1 VRDFEPVGIV
11 SLGCPKNIVD
21 SERLLGNLLKNEVSI
36 TFDINEARSVI
47 INTCAFLQSAREE
60 AESVIKEFVEKKR
73 KGLIRKIV
81 VSGCYPSLSG
91 KSLLYRFPEIDAITG
106 TNDLHSIVNALSGEE
121 KIILSKDFEMLVPPR
136 LQITLLHYEYLKIA
150 DGCNHRCAFCLI
162 PKIKGDVHSFPIEFL
177 VNEAQSLAENE
188 VKELILIA
196 QDTTQYG
203 IDIYGKNSLLLLLE
217 KLEKVS
223 GIEWIRIL
231 YTYPSEI
238 SKPLVEYI
246 ASKDNKVVPYIDVP
260 IQHISDRILK
270 RMNRIG
276 GSKLVR
282 DLVYLLKSHGIA
294 VRTTVITGFPGETE
308 KDFKELLDFVEE
320 VKFEHLGAFAFSR
333 EPGTE
338 SFDMDGQ
345 LDEKVKQNRLR
356 QIEELQ
362 HKINM
367 EKFKSMA
374 GKKIPV
380 IADYFDETLNAFIG
394 RTIFDAPEI
403 DDFVVLRGDI
413 EEGKIA
419 NAVITGFN
427 ENNLFGEVKK

>member
-1 VRDFEPVGIV
+1 MRDFEPVGIV

-73 KGLIRKIV
+73 KGSIRKIV

-106 TNDLHSIVNALSGEE
+106 TNDLHRIVNALSGEE
-121 KIILSKDFEMLVPPR
+121 KIILSKDFEMPVPPR
-136 LQITLLHYEYLKIA
+136 LQITLPHYEYLKIA

-162 PKIKGDVHSFPIEFL
+162 PKIKGDVHSLSIEFL
-177 VNEAQSLAENE
+177 VNEAQSLAENG

-282 DLVYLLKSHGIA
+282 DLIYLLESHGIA
-294 VRTTVITGFPGETE
+294 IRTTVITGFPGETE

-345 LDEKVKQNRLR
+345 LDEEVKQSRLK

-362 HKINM
+362 HEINM

-403 DDFVVLRGDI
+403 DDFIVLKGDI
-413 EEGKIA
+413 EEGKIT

>member
-1 VRDFEPVGIV
+1 MKDFEPVGIV

-21 SERLLGNLLKNEVSI
+21 SERLLGNLLKNEISI

-47 INTCAFLQSAREE
+47 INTCAFLRSAREE

-73 KGLIRKIV
+73 NGAIRKVI

-91 KSLLYRFPEIDAITG
+91 KSLLDKFPEIDAITG
-106 TNDLHSIVNALSGEE
+106 TNDLHKIVNALNGEE
-121 KIILSKDFEMLVPPR
+121 KIVLSKEFEMLIPPR
-136 LQITLLHYEYLKIA
+136 LQITLPHYEYLKIA

-162 PKIKGDVHSFPIEFL
+162 PKIKGNVHSLDAEFL
-177 VNEAQSLAENE
+177 VNEAQNLAENG

-203 IDIYGKNSLLLLLE
+203 IDIYGKNSLLFLLE

-246 ASKDNKVVPYIDVP
+246 ASKNNKVVPYIDVP
-260 IQHISDRILK
+260 IQHISDKILK

-276 GSKLVR
+276 SSKLIK
-282 DLVYLLKSHGIA
+282 DLIYLLKSYGIA

-308 KDFKELLDFVEE
+308 KDFNELLDFISEA
-320 VKFEHLGAFAFSR
+320 KFEHLGAFAFSR

-338 SFDMDGQ
+338 SFSMDGQ
-345 LDEKVKQNRLR
+345 IGEDVKQYRLK

-362 HKINM
+362 HKINT
-367 EKFKSMA
+367 EKFESMT

-380 IADYFDETLNAFIG
+380 VTDYFDEDAGVFIG

-403 DDFVVLRGDI
+403 DDFVVLRG
-413 EEGKIA
+413 ETAEGEITD
-419 NAVITGFN
+419 AVITGFN
-427 ENNLFGEVKK
+427 EENLFGEVKE

>member
-1 VRDFEPVGIV
+1 MRDFEPVGIV

-73 KGLIRKIV
+73 KGSIRKIV

-177 VNEAQSLAENE
+177 VNEAQSLAENG

-403 DDFVVLRGDI
+403 DDFIVLKGDI

>member
-1 VRDFEPVGIV
+1 MRDFEPVGIV

-73 KGLIRKIV
+73 KGSIRKIV

-177 VNEAQSLAENE
+177 VNEAQSLAENG

-282 DLVYLLKSHGIA
+282 DLIYLLESHGIA
-294 VRTTVITGFPGETE
+294 IRTTVITGFPGETE

-403 DDFVVLRGDI
+403 DDFIVLKGDI

>member
-1 VRDFEPVGIV
+1 MRDFEPVGIV

-73 KGLIRKIV
+73 KGSIRKIV

-136 LQITLLHYEYLKIA
+136 LQITLPHYEYLKIA

-177 VNEAQSLAENE
+177 VNEAQSLAENG

-246 ASKDNKVVPYIDVP
+246 ATKDNKVVPYIDVP

-403 DDFVVLRGDI
+403 DDFIVLKGDI

>member
-1 VRDFEPVGIV
+1 MRDFEPVGIV

-403 DDFVVLRGDI
+403 DDFIVLKGDI

>member
-1 VRDFEPVGIV
+1 MRDFEPVGIV

-73 KGLIRKIV
+73 KGSIRKIV

-177 VNEAQSLAENE
+177 VNEAQSLAENG

-282 DLVYLLKSHGIA
+282 DLIYLLESHGIA

-403 DDFVVLRGDI
+403 DDFVVLKGDI

>member
-1 VRDFEPVGIV
+1 MKDFEPVGIV

-21 SERLLGNLLKNEVSI
+21 SERLLGNLLKNEISI

-47 INTCAFLQSAREE
+47 INTCAFLRSAREE

-73 KGLIRKIV
+73 NGAIRKII

-91 KSLLYRFPEIDAITG
+91 KSLLDKFPEIDAITG
-106 TNDLHSIVNALSGEE
+106 TNDLHKIVNALNGEE
-121 KIILSKDFEMLVPPR
+121 KIVLSKEFEMLIPPR
-136 LQITLLHYEYLKIA
+136 LQITLPHYEYLKIA

-162 PKIKGDVHSFPIEFL
+162 PKIKGNVHSLDAEFL
-177 VNEAQSLAENE
+177 VNEAQNLAENG

-203 IDIYGKNSLLLLLE
+203 IDIYGKNSLLFLLE

-246 ASKDNKVVPYIDVP
+246 ASKNNKVVPYIDVP
-260 IQHISDRILK
+260 IQHISDKILK

-276 GSKLVR
+276 SSKLIK
-282 DLVYLLKSHGIA
+282 DLIYLLKSYGIA

-308 KDFKELLDFVEE
+308 KDFNELLDFISEA
-320 VKFEHLGAFAFSR
+320 KFEHLGAFAFSR

-338 SFDMDGQ
+338 SFSMDGQ
-345 LDEKVKQNRLR
+345 IGEDVKQYRLK

-362 HKINM
+362 HKINT
-367 EKFKSMA
+367 EKFESMT

-380 IADYFDETLNAFIG
+380 VTDYFDEDAGVFIG

-403 DDFVVLRGDI
+403 DDFVVLRG
-413 EEGKIA
+413 ETAEGEITD
-419 NAVITGFN
+419 AVITGFN
-427 ENNLFGEVKK
+427 EENLFGEVKE

>member
-1 VRDFEPVGIV
+1 
-11 SLGCPKNIVD
+11 
-21 SERLLGNLLKNEVSI
+21 
-36 TFDINEARSVI
+36 
-47 INTCAFLQSAREE
+47 
-60 AESVIKEFVEKKR
+60 
-73 KGLIRKIV
+73 
-81 VSGCYPSLSG
+81 
-91 KSLLYRFPEIDAITG
+91 
-106 TNDLHSIVNALSGEE
+106 
-121 KIILSKDFEMLVPPR
+121 
-136 LQITLLHYEYLKIA
+136 
-150 DGCNHRCAFCLI
+150 
-162 PKIKGDVHSFPIEFL
+162 IKGDVHSFPIEFL
-177 VNEAQSLAENE
+177 VNEAQSLAENG

-282 DLVYLLKSHGIA
+282 DLIYLLKSHGIA
-294 VRTTVITGFPGETE
+294 IRTTVITGFPGETE

-338 SFDMDGQ
+338 SFDMGGQ

-403 DDFVVLRGDI
+403 DDFVVLKGDI